1 MDIQQIETYINHNG
15 FPMIR
20 RCMNCLHWE
29 KIKPT
34 TAISDNGKSHQ
45 PNNAGRSG
53 FCKLKPLYFAY
64 TLEPSVFPL
73 TKEYF
78 LCESHQFRN
87 EFELSNLCEKKPMKD
102 VLKKKEEL

>member
-29 KIKPT
+29 KLKPHT
-34 TAISDNGKSHQ
+34 SETNSSNS
-45 PNNAGRSG
+45 GRSG
-53 FCKLKPLYFAY
+53 FCKLNPLYFAY

-78 LCESHQFRN
+78 LCVSHQFKN
-87 EFELSNLCEKKPMKD
+87 EYELSHLCEKKLMIE
-102 VLKKKEEL
+102 VLKKKEELD